1 MYIDNQLFMKK
12 YFITYIL
19 FSTLWQT
26 LNAQADTVHLI
37 LKPLFGNADLV
48 LEKTYGADSL
58 QITTLRFYLS
68 NFRLLK
74 GQNVVWAEPKSYH
87 LVDAEMPN
95 STHFSFILPK
105 NLDFDAL
112 KCDLGIDS
120 LTNTEGVKD
129 GDLDPTKGMY
139 WAWQSGY
146 INLKL
151 EGTSRLCPTRK
162 NKFQFHIGGFLG
174 NEYALQTLNFPLN
187 KAATHSFYL
196 KFDVQQFLSMI
207 DLKTQHAFMGPSEEA
222 VGMAK
227 KMATVFKGVD

>member
-1 MYIDNQLFMKK
+1 MKNK
-12 YFITYIL
+12 IIIYAL
-19 FSTLWQT
+19 LSALWQT
-26 LNAQADTVHLI
+26 LNAQADTVHLSV
-37 LKPLFGNADLV
+37 KPMFANADLT
-48 LEKTYGADSL
+48 LEKNYGADSL
-58 QITTLRFYLS
+58 QITMLRFYLS

-74 GQNVVWAEPKSYH
+74 GQKVVWAEPKSYH
-87 LVDAEMPN
+87 LIDAEMPN
-95 STHFSFILPK
+95 SKQFSLVLPK
-105 NLDFDAL
+105 NIDFDAL
-112 KCDLGIDS
+112 KCDLGVDS

-151 EGTSRLCPTRK
+151 EGTSRLCSTRK

-174 NEYALQTLNFPLN
+174 TDYALQTLNFPLN

-207 DLKTQHAFMGPSEEA
+207 DLKTQHTFMGPSEEA
-222 VGMAK
+222 VEIARK
-227 KMATVFKGVD
+227 VATFFKNVHR

>member
-1 MYIDNQLFMKK
+1 MKK
-12 YFITYIL
+12 HFIIYIL
-19 FSTLWQT
+19 LSTLWQT
-26 LNAQADTVHLI
+26 LKAQADTVHLAV
-37 LKPLFGNADLV
+37 KPLFGNADLV

-74 GQNVVWAEPKSYH
+74 GQKIVWAEPKSYH

-95 STHFSFILPK
+95 STRFSFILPE
-105 NLDFDAL
+105 NIDFDVL

-129 GDLDPTKGMY
+129 GDLDPIKGMY

-151 EGTSRLCPTRK
+151 EGISRLCPTRK

-174 NEYALQTLNFPLN
+174 NEYALQTLDFPLN
-187 KAATHSFYL
+187 KAATHPFYL
-196 KFDVQQFLSMI
+196 KFDVQQFLSTI
-207 DLKTQHAFMGPSEEA
+207 DLKTQHTFTGPSAEA
-222 VGMAK
+222 VGIAR
-227 KMATVFKGVD
+227 KMATFFKGVN

>member
-1 MYIDNQLFMKK
+1 MKK
-12 YFITYIL
+12 YFIIYTL
-19 FSTLWQT
+19 LSTLWQT
-26 LNAQADTVHLI
+26 LNAQADTVHLV
-37 LKPLFGNADLV
+37 LKPLFDNADLV

-74 GQNVVWAEPKSYH
+74 GQNIVWTEPKSYC
-87 LVDAEMPN
+87 LIDVESPN
-95 STHFSFILPK
+95 SMQFFLILPK
-105 NLDFDAL
+105 NIDFDAL

-151 EGTSRLCPTRK
+151 EGISRLCPTRK

-174 NEYALQTLNFPLN
+174 TEYALQTLDFSLN
-187 KAATHSFYL
+187 KTTTHSFYL
-196 KFDVQQFLSMI
+196 KFDVQQFLSII
-207 DLKTQHAFMGPSEEA
+207 DLKTQHTFMSPSEEA
-222 VGMAK
+222 VGMARK
-227 KMATVFKGVD
+227 IAAVFKSGD

>member
-1 MYIDNQLFMKK
+1 MKR

-26 LNAQADTVHLI
+26 LNAQADTVHLT
-37 LKPLFGNADLV
+37 LKPMFGNADLV

-74 GQNVVWAEPKSYH
+74 GTNVVWAEPKSYH
-87 LVDAEMPN
+87 LVDVEMLN
-95 STHFSFILPK
+95 STHFPLILPK
-105 NLDFDAL
+105 NIDFDAL

-120 LTNTEGVKD
+120 LTNTEGAKD

-151 EGTSRLCPTRK
+151 EGISRLCPTRK

-174 NEYALQTLNFPLN
+174 NDYALQTLDFPLN
-187 KAATHSFYL
+187 KAATHPFYL
-196 KFDVQQFLSMI
+196 KFDVQQFLSTI
-207 DLKTQHAFMGPSEEA
+207 DLKTQHTFMGPSEEA

-227 KMATVFKGVD
+227 KIATVFKSIQR

>member
-1 MYIDNQLFMKK
+1 MKK

-19 FSTLWQT
+19 FSTFWQT
-26 LNAQADTVHLI
+26 LNAQADTVYLV

-48 LEKTYGADSL
+48 LEKTYDADSL

-87 LVDAEMPN
+87 LVDVESPN
-95 STHFSFILPK
+95 STQFSLILPK
-105 NLDFDAL
+105 NLNFDVL

-120 LTNTEGVKD
+120 LTNTEGAKD

-174 NEYALQTLNFPLN
+174 TEYALQTLDFPLN
-187 KAATHSFYL
+187 KASTHPFYL
-196 KFDVQQFLSMI
+196 KFDVQDFLSTI
-207 DLKTQHAFMGPSEEA
+207 DLKTQHTFMGPSEEA

-227 KMATVFKGVD
+227 KIATIFKNLHHP

>member
-1 MYIDNQLFMKK
+1 MTPLHIDNQLFMKK
-12 YFITYIL
+12 YWIISLL

-26 LNAQADTVHLI
+26 LNAQADTVHLV

-74 GQNVVWAEPKSYH
+74 GENVVWAEPKSYH
-87 LVDAEMPN
+87 LVDVESPN
-95 STHFSFILPK
+95 STHFSLILPK

-120 LTNTEGVKD
+120 LTNTEGAKD

-151 EGTSRLCPTRK
+151 EGISRLCPTRK

-174 NEYALQTLNFPLN
+174 DDYALQTLDFPLN
-187 KAATHSFYL
+187 KAATHPFYL
-196 KFDVQQFLSMI
+196 RFDVQQFLSKLTSKRSI
-207 DLKTQHAFMGPSEEA
+207 RLW
-222 VGMAK
+222 VRAK
-227 KMATVFKGVD
+227 KRWAWRRK

>member
-1 MYIDNQLFMKK
+1 MKK
-12 YFITYIL
+12 YFNIFIL
-19 FSTLWQT
+19 LLTFWQT
-26 LNAQADTVHLI
+26 LNAQADTVHLV

-48 LEKTYGADSL
+48 LEKTYGADSV

-87 LVDAEMPN
+87 LVDVESPN
-95 STHFSFILPK
+95 SAHFSLVLPK

-120 LTNTEGVKD
+120 LTNSEGAKS

-151 EGTSRLCPTRK
+151 EGKSRLCPTRK

-174 NEYALQTLNFPLN
+174 NEYALQTLDFPLN
-187 KAATHSFYL
+187 KTATDTFYL
-196 KFDVQQFLSMI
+196 KFDIQDFLSTI
-207 DLKTQHAFMGPSEEA
+207 DLKTQHTFMGPSEEA

-227 KMATVFKGVD
+227 KIATVFKSIQR